1 MNALLRSTLCAPI
14 EGIINTLL
22 AQDPSAVVKLQRYSG
37 KVVRCEC
44 TSPVSFDCFLVIEDS
59 RIALLSLYEGEVDA
73 SLSASASAFS
83 KIAMS
88 SSQTEALF
96 SPDIALSGDTHLI
109 QALHQIIGQLEI
121 DWEAHLAVIF
131 GDVASHQLGKLFTS
145 SQRWA
150 AQSKEAVLDNIEE
163 YLHEEARILPN
174 KAELAHFN
182 ARLDEL
188 KLSLDRIHARTVRL
202 NKALDEA
209 SL

>member
-1 MNALLRSTLCAPI
+1 M
-14 EGIINTLL
+14 
-22 AQDPSAVVKLQRYSG
+22 VKLQRYSG

-44 TSPVSFDCFLVIEDS
+44 TTPIRFECFLLVEDA
-59 RIALLSLYEGEVDA
+59 RIALLSLYEGEPDA

-121 DWEAHLAVIF
+121 DWEAHMAVIF
-131 GDVASHQLGKLFTS
+131 GDVASHQLGKILS
-145 SQRWA
+145 SSARWA
-150 AQSKEAVLDNIEE
+150 TQSKEAVLANVEE
-163 YLHEEARILPN
+163 YLHEEAQILPN
-174 KAELAHFN
+174 KTEFAHFS

-188 KLSLDRIHARTVRL
+188 KLSLDRIQARTARL
-202 NKALDEA
+202 DKALDET
-209 SL
+209 SS

>member
-1 MNALLRSTLCAPI
+1 MDALLRSSLCAPM

-22 AQDPSAVVKLQRYSG
+22 TQDPSAVVKLQRYSG

-44 TSPVSFDCFLVIEDS
+44 TSPLSFECFLVVEDS
-59 RIALLSLYEGEVDA
+59 GIALLSMYEGEVDA
-73 SLSASASAFS
+73 GISASASAFS

-96 SPDIALSGDTHLI
+96 SPEIALSGDTHLI
-109 QALHQIIGQLEI
+109 QALHQIIAQLEI

-131 GDVASHQLGKLFTS
+131 GDVASHQLGKLLS
-145 SQRWA
+145 NSQQWA
-150 AQSKEAVLDNIEE
+150 AHSKDTVLANIEE

-174 KAELAHFN
+174 KTECAHFS

-188 KLSLDRIHARTVRL
+188 KLSLAQPI
-202 NKALDEA
+202 
-209 SL
+209 